1 MHTHK
6 QPANKQPSTITALE
20 ELFNKA
26 AASGFKKPSLRA
38 EGLLFKRA
46 PDRGVNAGGVYV
58 TANGGADYL
67 GKILRGNV
75 MVDRSVYAVV
85 QAVAAQPTEYAIKY
99 GQETGVCSICGRP
112 LVCAISV
119 ANAIGPICA
128 DKLGIPRV
136 APASADL
143 SLL

>member
-1 MHTHK
+1 MNHVNNQQASK
-6 QPANKQPSTITALE
+6 PVNLTAIE
-20 ELFNKA
+20 ELFIHA

-46 PDRGVNAGGVYV
+46 PDHGVNAGGVYV

-67 GKILRGNV
+67 GKILRGTISV
-75 MVDRSVYAVV
+75 QASVYATV
-85 QAVAAQPTEYAIKY
+85 QAVATQPTEYAIKY
-99 GQETGVCSICGRP
+99 GQETGNCSICGRP

-128 DKLGIPRV
+128 EKLGIARA
-136 APASADL
+136 APAGADL